1 MENKEKPSATSREEK
16 KEITEMVKDFE
27 QVLEGQNTTVLAL
40 EYDLVHTIGE
50 RIQERLARIKQ
61 QTSEET
67 SNTHE
72 SVDGTAEKAVGAL
85 CYLPKSIHRLAT
97 RYADDHDVTAKRFF
111 FETMLIGLEQQGIIT
126 HEQHLQALTLPNEY
140 GWKGR
145 GNNSTTQK
153 LKTKKL

>member
-1 MENKEKPSATSREEK
+1 MENQVKQSATSSEEK
-16 KEITEMVKDFE
+16 NEITEMVKDFE

-50 RIQERLARIKQ
+50 RIQERLTRIKQ

-67 SNTHE
+67 GNNQE
-72 SVDGTAEKAVGAL
+72 SADMAAEKAVGAL
-85 CYLPKSIHRLAT
+85 CYLPKSIHRLAV

-111 FETMLIGLEQQGIIT
+111 FETMLIGLEQQGVIT
-126 HEQHLQALTLPNEY
+126 HEQHY

-145 GNNSTTQK
+145 KESDSSSSNQ
-153 LKTKKL
+153 